1 MPSVL
6 LQGKG
11 GHSVPL
17 FSVIVAVKV
26 IMNIN
31 ESHAGMPTEVIKAK
45 QYSIYPP
52 GVGVTRGR
60 NKIGL
65 QAYIT
70 Y

>member
-1 MPSVL
+1 M
-6 LQGKG
+6 
-11 GHSVPL
+11 PL
-17 FSVIVAVKV
+17 FSVIVAVRV

-31 ESHAGMPTEVIKAK
+31 ESHVDMPTEVIKTK
-45 QYSIYPP
+45 QYSIFPP
-52 GVGVTRGR
+52 GVGVTKGR

>member
-1 MPSVL
+1 
-6 LQGKG
+6 
-11 GHSVPL
+11 VPL
-17 FSVIVAVKV
+17 FSVIVAVRV

-31 ESHAGMPTEVIKAK
+31 ESHVDMPTEVIKTK
-45 QYSIYPP
+45 QYSIFPP
-52 GVGVTRGR
+52 GVGVTKGR